1 MANKVLI
8 TGASGFIG
16 SFIVEGAIERGY
28 HTWAGVRKSSSR
40 KYLKQPELGFVTL
53 DFNDKAK
60 LLSELLD
67 FKEKNG
73 KWDYIVHCG
82 GVTKSKD
89 KDGFDK
95 GNYIATR
102 NLIEALEESGM
113 TPDKFIYISSLSI
126 FGPIHEKCFQ
136 PISEKDTPRPN
147 TAYGESK
154 IKTEEYIKSIPGF
167 PYIILR
173 PTGVYGPRE
182 KDYFLMV
189 KSIKQ
194 HIDFAAGFSRQDIT
208 FVYVKDV
215 IQAIFLSIEKEV
227 AQRSYFISDE
237 CVYSSRDFSDLIQ
250 KELGINHVLHIKC
263 PLFILKI
270 VSLLSEFFA
279 KLMGKASTLNADKY
293 KIMKQRNWRCD
304 ISPLKDEL
312 GYKAQYPL
320 EKGVKEIIEWYKK
333 EGWI

>member
-67 FKEKNG
+67 FKEKTG

-89 KDGFDK
+89 KDGWEK

-136 PISEKDTPRPN
+136 PISEKDTPIPN

-154 IKTEEYIKSIPGF
+154 IKTEEYIKGIPGF

-189 KSIKQ
+189 KSIKK
-194 HIDFAAGFSRQDIT
+194 HIDFSVGCKPQRLT
-208 FVYVKDV
+208 FVYVKDLAG
-215 IQAIFLSIEKEV
+215 AIFAAINKGVKDGIFNVTDGE
-227 AQRSYFISDE
+227 
-237 CVYSSRDFSDLIQ
+237 VYSSRTFSDLIQ
-250 KELGINHVLHIKC
+250 KELNKKCVLHITA
-263 PLFILKI
+263 PLWFLKVI
-270 VSLLSEFFA
+270 SIISE
-279 KLMGKASTLNADKY
+279 
-293 KIMKQRNWRCD
+293 D
-304 ISPLKDEL
+304 ISKLTGKPS
-312 GYKAQYPL
+312 
-320 EKGVKEIIEWYKK
+320 
-333 EGWI
+333 

>member
-1 MANKVLI
+1 MSKKVLI

-16 SFIVEGAIERGY
+16 SFIVEGALQRGY
-28 HTWAGVRKSSSR
+28 DTWAGMRKSSSK
-40 KYLKQPELGFVTL
+40 KYLQQKELEFIVL

-60 LLSELLD
+60 LLSQLKE

-73 KWDYIVHCG
+73 SWDYIVHCA
-82 GVTKSKD
+82 GVTKSKY

-95 GNYIATR
+95 GNYIFTR
-102 NLIEALEESGM
+102 NLIEVLEEADM
-113 TPDKFIYISSLSI
+113 IPQKFIYISSLSI
-126 FGPIHEKCFQ
+126 FGPIHDKCFM
-136 PISEKDTPRPN
+136 PISEKDTPKPN

-154 IKTEEYIKSIPGF
+154 IKTEEYIKSISGF
-167 PYIILR
+167 PYVILR

-194 HIDFAAGFSRQDIT
+194 HVDFSVGFSRQDIT

-215 IQAIFLSIEKEV
+215 VQTIFLAIEKNV
-227 AQRSYFISDE
+227 KQRSYFISDE
-237 CVYSSRDFSDLIQ
+237 GVYSSRDFSDLIQ
-250 KELGINHVLHIKC
+250 KELGIKHVLHIKC

-270 VSLLSEFFA
+270 VSLLAESCA
-279 KLMGKASTLNADKY
+279 RVMGKASTLNSDKY

-304 ISPLKDEL
+304 IAPLKEEL

-320 EKGVKEIIEWYKK
+320 DRGVHEIIEWYKK